1 MKKKISLG
9 ILLLVVISFISIE
22 LFQSYSNKT
31 SPEVVADLEGTI
43 YFTERVNG
51 VLTLFKSDATLQN
64 KTLVYSH
71 KGKGNTGFGDYNDN
85 IIDFNYDKTSQT
97 VYFIAMQDGS
107 WSLFSLHES
116 ENTPTL
122 LQKEVMETKTE
133 YLKNEHENQ
142 TATSKKG
149 TLYLL
154 SEGNEK
160 IIKKFHGLYDEK
172 FTGYRPTGF
181 SPDGKHLVYHSME
194 HATPLGTILKGMVA
208 ETVGTTY
215 IMNLSTMKSAEFV
228 NAYNIQWVVD

>member
-1 MKKKISLG
+1 MKKKIFIG
-9 ILLLVVISFISIE
+9 VILIVVILFISIE
-22 LFQSYSNKT
+22 LFQGSTNNT
-31 SPEVVADLEGTI
+31 NPEVVANLEGTI
-43 YFTERVNG
+43 YFTERVDG
-51 VLTLFKSDATLQN
+51 VLTLFKSDASLQN
-64 KTLVYSH
+64 KTLFYSH
-71 KGKGNTGFGDYNDN
+71 KGKGDTGFGDYNDN
-85 IIDFNYDKTSQT
+85 IIDFNYDKSSQT

-122 LQKEVMETKTE
+122 LQKEVMETETA
-133 YLKNEHENQ
+133 YLKNEYENQ

-215 IMNLSTMKSAEFV
+215 IMNISTMESAEYV
-228 NAYNIQWVVD
+228 DAHNIQWVMD